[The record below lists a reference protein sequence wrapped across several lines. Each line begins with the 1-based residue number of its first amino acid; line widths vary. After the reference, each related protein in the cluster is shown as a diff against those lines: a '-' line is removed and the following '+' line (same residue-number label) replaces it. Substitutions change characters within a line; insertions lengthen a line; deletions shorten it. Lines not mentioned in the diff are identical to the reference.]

1 MPKEEIGL
9 ETSKKQTMTQ
19 GEFLLPFA
27 PACPPDTGLRDFGH
41 RPVITPLPWRIPLK
55 LGNVGHKYSLR
66 KRRHRLLNFP
76 SYAFPHRLP
85 RFLMRLRLGSR
96 ADGGKAEMADRAGW
110 PGVEPKAYPR
120 GRSCAPART
129 G

>member
-76 SYAFPHRLP
+76 SYAFPHSAATL
-85 RFLMRLRLGSR
+85 F
-96 ADGGKAEMADRAGW
+96 
-110 PGVEPKAYPR
+110 
-120 GRSCAPART
+120 
-129 G
+129 